1 MSVLKQDLSEE
12 AKFEAVYWITLLF
25 KERGQRPTVET
36 LREALA
42 EVFGTVDLVADVQGD
57 GALTSFALPKHLVT
71 YAEGQQVPSQ
81 VLMADFAP
89 FDPDSIDDLARSQLW
104 DQPDGQS
111 LLEGCAYQ
119 LMISDFMAAGLD
131 HLERCEV
138 LTTWL
143 ETALSLFE
151 DCVAVWVPASGKL
164 LTRQQVLDNPM
175 QGGDRFIYW
184 AVNARFFNI
193 EGSSDKV
200 VDTLGLY
207 AIGLPDVQY
216 HFHDLDPDEVVGH
229 AYSTASYIFANNA
242 PIKSGETIDGLREG
256 RIDPK
261 TRWLCQYEMALIQ
274 PAREVMDICPGTF
287 AAGGRQAE

>member
-1 MSVLKQDLSEE
+1 MTIGRNNEAAEKKEDEAVSVLKQGMSEE
-12 AKFEAVYWITLLF
+12 AKFEQSIGSLCFLRSVG
-25 KERGQRPTVET
+25 RGPTVET

-42 EVFGTVDLVADVQGD
+42 KAFGTVDLVADVKGE

-184 AVNARFFNI
+184 R
-193 EGSSDKV
+193 
-200 VDTLGLY
+200 
-207 AIGLPDVQY
+207 
-216 HFHDLDPDEVVGH
+216 
-229 AYSTASYIFANNA
+229 
-242 PIKSGETIDGLREG
+242 
-256 RIDPK
+256 
-261 TRWLCQYEMALIQ
+261 
-274 PAREVMDICPGTF
+274 
-287 AAGGRQAE
+287 